1 MKYAKS
7 LDNFIKLVIDF
18 LFLRKE
24 ISFTFSALFQKSVK
38 SNSFQSASKKEL

>member
-7 LDNFIKLVIDF
+7 LDNFIKLVTYF

-24 ISFTFSALFQKSVK
+24 ISFIFSALFQKDMK
-38 SNSFQSASKKEL
+38 FD